1 MECSQTSHEILRHFD
16 TCPVCHADLAGERAL
31 RKGVRR
37 AFQNARQLDARPE
50 FIAHLRTSLGRSRQQ
65 EGAPRGVKFQ
75 GRWALA
81 ATVLLALA
89 CGLAYRGR
97 DWMMTTGALAR
108 AVVGDHRDCALLR
121 RLAGISIPLEEAT
134 ERYGG
139 TTYRIL
145 ERVPPSDVMTMIGP
159 AHIVRRHACFYAG
172 RRFAHVVF
180 EYRGELVSLLVTA
193 ADEIQLTLPGE
204 TPPHVTHA
212 SRIEQ
217 TSVVSF
223 RASNHAVFLVGNIAP
238 ADLSALADVVAGPLY
253 RELAGV

>member
-16 TCPVCHADLAGERAL
+16 TCPVCHADLAAERAL
-31 RKGVRR
+31 RRSVRQ
-37 AFQNARQLDARPE
+37 AFQNARELDARPE
-50 FIAHLRTSLGRSRQQ
+50 FIARLRTSLGSIGQQ
-65 EGAPRGVKFQ
+65 EPAARGVTFP

-97 DWMMTTGALAR
+97 DWVMATGALAR
-108 AVVGDHRDCALLR
+108 AAVGDHRDCALLR
-121 RLAGISIPLEEAT
+121 QLAGISIPLEEAT

-139 TTYRIL
+139 ATYRIL
-145 ERVPPSDVMTMIGP
+145 GRVPPSDVMTTIGP

-193 ADEIQLTLPGE
+193 TDGRQLTLPGE

-212 SRIEQ
+212 SRIDQ

-223 RASNHAVFLVGNIAP
+223 RTPRYAVFLAGNISP
-238 ADLSALADVVAGPLY
+238 AEVSALAAAVVEPLY
-253 RELAGV
+253 RELAGA